1 MSARVL
7 TDTLK
12 SLIKLLNTHSV
23 WFPLVIK
30 LIFYVKSSVYLSSQ
44 VKAYQNSSMDLFSS
58 CLFLD
63 GRRIVIS
70 DLSRLP
76 TNERCNLFT
85 RCQKLC
91 FLLNV
96 LNISSL
102 LVIKDKLWVKY
113 RLDLNTIEKKST
125 MTYKCFS
132 SEYDWLTPEKN
143 ILKYISVSFLKA
155 MKLCQLNLALASMI
169 ETRVFY
175 NNEKY
180 SKVKNFL
187 KLIW

>member
-1 MSARVL
+1 
-7 TDTLK
+7 
-12 SLIKLLNTHSV
+12 
-23 WFPLVIK
+23 
-30 LIFYVKSSVYLSSQ
+30 
-44 VKAYQNSSMDLFSS
+44 
-58 CLFLD
+58 
-63 GRRIVIS
+63 
-70 DLSRLP
+70 
-76 TNERCNLFT
+76 
-85 RCQKLC
+85 
-91 FLLNV
+91 
-96 LNISSL
+96 
-102 LVIKDKLWVKY
+102 
-113 RLDLNTIEKKST
+113 

-187 KLIW
+187 KLI